1 VPYYELFIA
10 PVNLRKIRFSVEG
23 FSSSHHR
30 PFHPRSPK
38 QIPPGKVQIKL
49 KYQLI
54 TSKKE
59 ASILPILVLAQKKIW
74 ISMYSNEEIM
84 N

>member
-30 PFHPRSPK
+30 LFHPRSPK

-49 KYQLI
+49 KYQFT

-59 ASILPILVLAQKKIW
+59 SSILEILAQKKIW
-74 ISMYSNEEIM
+74 ISMYSNDEEIM

>member
-30 PFHPRSPK
+30 LFHPRSPK

-49 KYQLI
+49 KISVHYI
-54 TSKKE
+54 KEGSKYTGNLSPKE
-59 ASILPILVLAQKKIW
+59 NMDKHVF
-74 ISMYSNEEIM
+74 
-84 N
+84 